1 MEAPYRGMT
10 GWRSADSLP
19 PAYPL
24 GPIRCFRKVRVRVF
38 LAASEKRETLKGGNG
53 SRITTCA
60 GGGMA
65 DALA

>member
-1 MEAPYRGMT
+1 MGKRRFAALSLPI
-10 GWRSADSLP
+10 WPDSLFP
-19 PAYPL
+19 ES
-24 GPIRCFRKVRVRVF
+24 RVRVF

-53 SRITTCA
+53 LRITTCA